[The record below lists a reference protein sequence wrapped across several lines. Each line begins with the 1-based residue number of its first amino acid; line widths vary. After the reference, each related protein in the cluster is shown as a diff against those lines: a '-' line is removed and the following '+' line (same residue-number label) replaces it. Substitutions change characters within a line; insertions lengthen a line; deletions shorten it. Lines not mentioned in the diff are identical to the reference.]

1 MFVAEVELNLTWKR
15 LRLLASIAQVTKH
28 ASAPRVYLAVLR
40 KSKCV
45 GVGAGD
51 VSDRNVVESVCLQGY
66 PFVISLMVEDDT
78 LWTLLVFGEG
88 WETKLKVVIATQE

>member
-1 MFVAEVELNLTWKR
+1 MLIAEVELDLTWKR
-15 LRLLASIAQVTKH
+15 LGLLTSIAEVAKY

-45 GVGAGD
+45 GVGAGE
-51 VSDRNVVESVCLQGY
+51 VSDGHVVKSVCVRGY

-78 LWTLLVFGEG
+78 LWTLLVFGKG
-88 WETKLKVVIATQE
+88 WEA